1 MEKELPVYKLVI
13 SDSPDGVE
21 EVDYV
26 ALVEKP
32 AIQKNF
38 IAFNNRVKFVANEEQ
53 RVVSGPLM
61 IADLPIYRRDENLG
75 EYMVIFTAEEIK
87 KIVQRFFKS
96 GYQSNVNIEHSKP
109 IDGLYMFESYIINRA
124 QGKTPIE
131 GFEDVTDGS
140 WWGSYKVDNDEI
152 WSEVKAGTFK
162 GFSIEGVFKYERK
175 LMTDDE
181 RLFDEIKNILT
192 KIEH

>member
-1 MEKELPVYKLVI
+1 MEKELPIYKLVI
-13 SDSPDGVE
+13 SDTEDGTE

-38 IAFNNRVKFVANEEQ
+38 IAFNNRIKFVANEEQ
-53 RVVSGPLM
+53 RIVSGPLM
-61 IADLPIYRRDENLG
+61 IADLPIYRRDESLG
-75 EYMVIFTAEEIK
+75 EYMVVFTGEEIK

-109 IDGLYMFESYIINRA
+109 VDGVYMFESYIINRS
-124 QGKTPIE
+124 QGKMPIE

-140 WWGSYKVDNDEI
+140 WWGSYKVENDDI
-152 WSEVKAGTFK
+152 WAQVKDGTFK
-162 GFSIEGVFKYERK
+162 GFSIEGVFRYERK
-175 LMTDDE
+175 EMSEEDKI
-181 RLFDEIKNILT
+181 FNEIKNILS